1 MRSVK
6 LGAHLIWA
14 VVAGV
19 AGLFVLLGY
28 FIDHETIDAM
38 SLVLMQW
45 AVLIAAWALILGII
59 NILYVHFIK
68 VRDME
73 PGWPYSIL
81 LMIAL
86 FVTIFFGFISVD
98 NEIMV
103 MLFNYIH
110 LPIETS
116 LMALLAIS
124 LAVAGFR
131 LVSQKRDWTSMVF
144 AGTAFFVLLGT
155 LQWPVI
161 SEEMYINFTRLRD
174 WLVQVLASGGARG
187 ILLGVALGAIVTG
200 LRVLLAVDRPYGD

>member
-1 MRSVK
+1 MRKVK
-6 LGAHLIWA
+6 VGAHLIWA
-14 VVAGV
+14 VVAGT

-28 FIDHETIDAM
+28 FIDLEIIVAM
-38 SLVLMQW
+38 RLVLMRW
-45 AVLIAAWALILGII
+45 AVLIAAWALILGIV

-103 MLFNYIH
+103 VLFNYIH

-155 LQWPVI
+155 LQWPLI
-161 SEEMYINFTRLRD
+161 SDEMYKNFSGLRD

>member
-1 MRSVK
+1 MKV
-6 LGAHLIWA
+6 GTHLIWA

-19 AGLFVLLGY
+19 SGLFVLLGY
-28 FIDHETIDAM
+28 FIEIEIIVAM
-38 SLVLMQW
+38 RLLLMRW

-81 LMIAL
+81 LMVAL
-86 FVTIFFGFISVD
+86 FVTIVFGFISVD
-98 NEIMV
+98 NEIMA
-103 MLFNYIH
+103 MIFNYIH

-144 AGTAFFVLLGT
+144 VGTAFLVLLGT
-155 LQWPVI
+155 VPLPLFSDEVI
-161 SEEMYINFTRLRD
+161 QEFTGLRN

>member
-1 MRSVK
+1 MKV
-6 LGAHLIWA
+6 GAHLIWA

-19 AGLFVLLGY
+19 SGLFVLLGY
-28 FIDHETIDAM
+28 FVDHEFIVAM
-38 SLVLMQW
+38 RLVLMRW

-86 FVTIFFGFISVD
+86 FVTFVFGVISVD
-98 NEIMV
+98 NEIMF
-103 MLFNYIH
+103 MIFNYIH

-124 LAVAGFR
+124 LAVAGFK

-144 AGTAFFVLLGT
+144 VGTAFFVLLGT
-155 LQWPVI
+155 VPLPLF
-161 SEEMYINFTRLRD
+161 SDEMIQGFTGLRN
-174 WLVQVLASGGARG
+174 WLVQVLAAGGARG

>member
-1 MRSVK
+1 MKV
-6 LGAHLIWA
+6 GAHLIWA

-19 AGLFVLLGY
+19 SGLFVLLGY
-28 FIDHETIDAM
+28 FIDLEIIVAM
-38 SLVLMQW
+38 RLVLMRW
-45 AVLIAAWALILGII
+45 AVLIAAWALILGIV

-81 LMIAL
+81 LMVAL
-86 FVTIFFGFISVD
+86 FVTIVFGVISVD
-98 NEIMV
+98 NEIMG
-103 MLFNYIH
+103 MIFNYIH
-110 LPIETS
+110 LPVETS

-144 AGTAFFVLLGT
+144 VGTAFFVLLGT
-155 LQWPVI
+155 VQWPLL
-161 SEEMYINFTRLRD
+161 SKAMYQDLSGLRD
-174 WLVQVLASGGARG
+174 WLVQVLASGGGRG

>member
-1 MRSVK
+1 MKV
-6 LGAHLIWA
+6 GAHIIWA
-14 VVAGV
+14 VIAGV
-19 AGLFVLLGY
+19 AGIFVLLGY
-28 FIDHETIDAM
+28 FFVEIEFIVAM
-38 SLVLMQW
+38 RLVLMQW
-45 AVLIAAWALILGII
+45 AVLIAAWALILGMI

-81 LMIAL
+81 LMVAL
-86 FVTIFFGFISVD
+86 FVTIVFGFISVD
-98 NEIMV
+98 NEIMA
-103 MLFNYIH
+103 MIFNYIH

-144 AGTAFFVLLGT
+144 VGTAFLVLLGT
-155 LQWPVI
+155 VPLPLFSDEVI
-161 SEEMYINFTRLRD
+161 QEFTGLRN

>member
-1 MRSVK
+1 MMK
-6 LGAHLIWA
+6 INWGAHLIWA

-28 FIDHETIDAM
+28 FFDFEFVVAM
-38 SLVLMQW
+38 RLVLMRW

-81 LMIAL
+81 LMISL

-110 LPIETS
+110 LPVETS

-144 AGTAFFVLLGT
+144 VGTAFLVLLGT
-155 LQWPVI
+155 VPLPLYSDEVI
-161 SEEMYINFTRLRD
+161 SGLTGLRN